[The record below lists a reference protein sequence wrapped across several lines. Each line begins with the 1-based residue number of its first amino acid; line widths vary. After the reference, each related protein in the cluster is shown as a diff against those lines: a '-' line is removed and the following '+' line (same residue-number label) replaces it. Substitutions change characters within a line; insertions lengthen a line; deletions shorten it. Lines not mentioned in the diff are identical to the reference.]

1 MKFKNSYKL
10 ISVYTNYWRP
20 GINLFKTIIDNLE
33 NKLYDGDIVI
43 LSEKALS
50 IALGRIIDEKNVKPS
65 LLAKFLAR
73 IWMRI
78 VWGYFLSI
86 ICFLK
91 KKNILRLR
99 FYPIEYGACHKQVAL
114 SYVGFLESLRHFSEG
129 GIDASNLPYTYV
141 SLPLSNP
148 DELANKIKEEI
159 FKAIG
164 KNVGVI
170 IIDGDSTFNFK
181 NFYLSPRKT
190 KIKNLKY
197 FTGFFSFIIGRF
209 FKLEKHATPLAISNV
224 NLDFYTIIKI
234 IDKANKL
241 MGHGAGETVWDM
253 AKKFKVK
260 TYEITWEMLEKVKH
274 KPIIIC
280 RFEKNN
286 LFLKK

>member
-1 MKFKNSYKL
+1 MKFKNSYKF
-10 ISVYTNYWRP
+10 ISINTNYWRP
-20 GINLFKTIIDNLE
+20 GINLLKTIIDNLD
-33 NKLYDGDIVI
+33 NKLYDEDII
-43 LSEKALS
+43 IFSEKALS
-50 IALGRIIDEKNVKPS
+50 IALGRIIDEKNIKPS

-73 IWMRI
+73 VWMRI

-86 ICFLK
+86 VCFLK

-99 FYPIEYGACHKQVAL
+99 NYPIEYGAYHKQVAL

-141 SLPLSNP
+141 SLPLRNP
-148 DELANKIKEEI
+148 DKLTNKIKEEI
-159 FKAIG
+159 FKKTG
-164 KNVGVI
+164 KNIGVI

-181 NFYLSPRKT
+181 NFYFSPRKT

-209 FKLEKHATPLAISNV
+209 FKLERHATPLAISNV
-224 NLDFYTIIKI
+224 NLDFNLIIKI
-234 IDKANKL
+234 VDKANKL

-260 TYEITWEMLEKVKH
+260 PYEITWEMLEKVKH

-280 RFEKNN
+280 RFKR
-286 LFLKK
+286 K

>member
-1 MKFKNSYKL
+1 MKF
-10 ISVYTNYWRP
+10 IIVTTNYWYP
-20 GINLFKTIIDNLE
+20 KINLLETIIKNLE
-33 NKLYDGDIVI
+33 NKIYDGDII
-43 LSEKALS
+43 IFSEKALS
-50 IALGRIIDEKNVKPS
+50 IALGRIIDESKVKPS

-91 KKNILRLR
+91 KKNISRLR
-99 FYPIEYGACHKQVAL
+99 HYPINYGAYHKQVAL

-141 SLPLSNP
+141 SLPLNNP
-148 DELANKIKEEI
+148 NELANNIRNEI
-159 FKAIG
+159 FKEIG
-164 KNVGVI
+164 KNIGVI

-181 NFYLSPRKT
+181 NFYFSPRKT

-197 FTGFFSFIIGRF
+197 FTSFFSFIIGRF

-224 NLDFYTIIKI
+224 ELDFNIIIKI

-260 TYEITWEMLEKVKH
+260 PYEITWEMLNKVKH
-274 KPIIIC
+274 KPIIIF
-280 RFEKNN
+280 RLEK
-286 LFLKK
+286 

>member
-1 MKFKNSYKL
+1 MKF
-10 ISVYTNYWRP
+10 IIITTDYWHP
-20 GINLFKTIIDNLE
+20 NINLLETIIKNLE
-33 NKLYDGDIVI
+33 NKIYDGDII
-43 LSEKALS
+43 IFSEKALS
-50 IALGRIIDEKNVKPS
+50 IALGRIIDEKKVKPS

-91 KKNILRLR
+91 KKNISRLR
-99 FYPIEYGACHKQVAL
+99 HYPINYGAYHKQVAL

-141 SLPLSNP
+141 SLPLNNP
-148 DELANKIKEEI
+148 DELANKIKNEI
-159 FKAIG
+159 FKLTG
-164 KNVGVI
+164 KKVGVI
-170 IIDGDSTFNFK
+170 IIDGDSTFSFK
-181 NFYLSPRKT
+181 SFYLSPRKT

-224 NLDFYTIIKI
+224 ELNFNIIMKI
-234 IDKANKL
+234 IDKASKL

-260 TYEITWEMLEKVKH
+260 PYEITWEMLEKVNH

-280 RFEKNN
+280 RI
-286 LFLKK
+286 KK